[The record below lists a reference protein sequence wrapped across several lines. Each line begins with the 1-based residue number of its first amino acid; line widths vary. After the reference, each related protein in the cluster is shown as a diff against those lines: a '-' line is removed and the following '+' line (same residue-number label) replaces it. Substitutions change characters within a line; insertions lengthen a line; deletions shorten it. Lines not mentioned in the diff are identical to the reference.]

1 MSEAS
6 FDKFLKLNA
15 SRGGRDKIYR
25 VIQYAM
31 KTNNALYEK
40 PPPNLKRMES
50 SLSAARHVFRLTTFI
65 ESLYGLGS
73 GAPNP
78 DFISSIRQVV
88 NAIFAVVDTID
99 YLAQFNVLFSS
110 RDLDKWDRRSTQL
123 WMYGLILGLIRDAL
137 VFSKRWQRKIPAV
150 KDQSDATTWLATN
163 KDLVCDTLKNA
174 CDLSLPLKALGYLP
188 NVNPALIAFLGT
200 MSSLFGIFPLV
211 NPEYKMP

>member
-1 MSEAS
+1 MSDAS

-73 GAPNP
+73 GGKQIGVLCRLRINYLIRLLQYQICNKNLFIFFPFAIIEYSTAPNP
-78 DFISSIRQVV
+78 DLISSIRQVV
-88 NAIFAVVDTID
+88 NALFSIVDTID
-99 YLAQFNVLFSS
+99 YLAQFNVLFPT

-123 WMYGLILGLIRDAL
+123 WMYGLI
-137 VFSKRWQRKIPAV
+137 VSH
-150 KDQSDATTWLATN
+150 
-163 KDLVCDTLKNA
+163 
-174 CDLSLPLKALGYLP
+174 
-188 NVNPALIAFLGT
+188 
-200 MSSLFGIFPLV
+200 
-211 NPEYKMP
+211 E